1 LTGHGSGGYRGRL
14 YEHFT
19 PPPDVPKTHPFCF
32 EFGNRATWGAGQYN
46 ISVIVMPLLLFL
58 LL

>member
-1 LTGHGSGGYRGRL
+1 LTGHGSGGHRGRL

-32 EFGNRATWGAGQYN
+32 EYGERATWGQYN
-46 ISVIVMPLLLFL
+46 ISVIVMPLLLL